1 MLLFHIS
8 WQRIALA
15 YQNLSKNVWVSP
27 AFLTAVYRFKSILY
41 YFYNGSSYQQSPQGM
56 LYLEEKALRYE
67 QASGDSEKEKRPFN
81 RKTSQEKKGSHLLW
95 SIGG

>member
-15 YQNLSKNVWVSP
+15 YQNLSKNVSP

-41 YFYNGSSYQQSPQGM
+41 YVYNGSSYQQSPQGM

-67 QASGDSEKEKRPFN
+67 QASGDSKKEKRPFN
-81 RKTSQEKKGSHLLW
+81 RKTSQKKSAAICCDRLGVKK
-95 SIGG
+95 

>member
-15 YQNLSKNVWVSP
+15 YQNLSKNG
-27 AFLTAVYRFKSILY
+27 FLTAVYRFKSILY